1 MQLRKV
7 MSREAGMDTQYQMH
21 TFANGIRFI
30 HKYLPFSQVSHIGYV
45 LDIGSRDEAPHQQGL
60 AHFWEH
66 MAFKGT
72 RRRRAYHILNRL
84 EAVGG
89 ELNAYTTKEKICFYA
104 SVLNDYY
111 LQAVDLLTDI
121 TFDSVFP
128 EKQIERE
135 KGVILEEIAMYKDS
149 PEEAIQDEFD
159 ALVFGDHPLGYNIL
173 GTEES
178 VRSFS
183 RHDFREFID
192 THLSTDRIVIA
203 SVSGLPF
210 EKVLPKV
217 ERLIEGIA
225 PRYQPK
231 RRLPFSGQLYC
242 PRQEEKHLPISQ
254 AHCALGRPA
263 YSMHHPDRLSFFL
276 LNNLLGGPA
285 MSSRLNMLLRERYG
299 YVYGIESSY
308 TPLSDTGLWGIFFAI
323 DAKHLSKAEK
333 LILQEMQRLC
343 EQPLGVRQLK
353 QAKNQLKGQLAM
365 AEENNLNFMLMM
377 GKTIL
382 DYGYIDPLPKLFEEI
397 DAITAGQLQAVAQ
410 QIFQPQSLS
419 FLRYIPQQA

>member
-1 MQLRKV
+1 MQLQKV
-7 MSREAGMDTQYQMH
+7 MSREAGMDAQYQLH
-21 TFANGIRFI
+21 TFSNGIRFI
-30 HKYLPFSQVSHIGYV
+30 HKHLPFSQVSHIGYV

-149 PEEAIQDEFD
+149 PEEAIQDDFD
-159 ALVFGDHPLGYNIL
+159 TLVFGNHPLGYNIL

-183 RHDFREFID
+183 RRDFREFID

-203 SVSGLPF
+203 SVGGLPF
-210 EKVLPKV
+210 EKVLSKV
-217 ERLIEGIA
+217 ERLVAGIS
-225 PRYQPK
+225 PRRLPQ
-231 RRLPFSGQLYC
+231 RRLPFTEQLYS
-242 PRQEEKHLPISQ
+242 PRQEDKSLPISQ
-254 AHCALGRPA
+254 AHCAMGRPA
-263 YSMHHPDRLSFFL
+263 YSMHHPHRLPFFL
-276 LNNLLGGPA
+276 LNNILGGPA

-299 YVYGIESSY
+299 YVYGVEASY
-308 TPLSDTGLWGIFFAI
+308 TPMSDTGLWGIFFAI
-323 DAKHLSKAEK
+323 DAKHLFKAEK
-333 LILQEMQRLC
+333 LIVQEMQRLC
-343 EQPLGVRQLK
+343 EQPLGMRQLK

-365 AEENNLNFMLMM
+365 AEENNLNLMLMM

-382 DYGYIDPLPKLFEEI
+382 DYGHIDPLPNLFEEI
-397 DAITAGQLQAVAQ
+397 DAITAEQLQAVAQ
-410 QIFQPQSLS
+410 EVFRLESLS
-419 FLRYIPQQA
+419 ILRYIPQQA